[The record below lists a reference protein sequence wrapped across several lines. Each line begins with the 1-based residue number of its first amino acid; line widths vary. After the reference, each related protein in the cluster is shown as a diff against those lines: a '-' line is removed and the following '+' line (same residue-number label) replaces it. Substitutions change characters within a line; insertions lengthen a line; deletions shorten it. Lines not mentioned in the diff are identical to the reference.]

1 MLFSSNNILKKISRD
16 IKANFFKNMNDVMVN
31 KHDEL
36 KYLILTKENFRNYKI
51 KTNFFQKWKKISDIN
66 NKSIEDFDEFDINNK
81 YNYNLFKSMN
91 SLSCYPKLNS
101 INFKRRK
108 NSIYRYNNEDD
119 INEIS
124 NDNFLNQ
131 KTNNLSI
138 SNINNINQTNFKVCK
153 NVDLYFIKN
162 SNIKGT
168 KDISKKDTILLKMR
182 KLESFNFNYNKKELQ
197 VNNFEIKFLN
207 NKIKDNNKNLYNSTQ
222 NNLLIITKNQ
232 QFKIIN
238 KYSEKNQKMNI
249 IENGIKNGKD
259 IIYNNFETNENYNK
273 QLTRNNNIK
282 NNKYNKNNEENKNLG
297 NDGYLKN
304 LLIFITIILIVAFIL
319 NYINI

>member
-1 MLFSSNNILKKISRD
+1 M
-16 IKANFFKNMNDVMVN
+16 
-31 KHDEL
+31 
-36 KYLILTKENFRNYKI
+36 
-51 KTNFFQKWKKISDIN
+51 
-66 NKSIEDFDEFDINNK
+66 
-81 YNYNLFKSMN
+81 
-91 SLSCYPKLNS
+91 
-101 INFKRRK
+101 
-108 NSIYRYNNEDD
+108 
-119 INEIS
+119 
-124 NDNFLNQ
+124 NQ

-138 SNINNINQTNFKVCK
+138 SNINNINQANFKVCK
-153 NVDLYFIKN
+153 NVDIYFIKN

-207 NKIKDNNKNLYNSTQ
+207 NKIKDNNINLYNSKQ
-222 NNLLIITKNQ
+222 NNLLIITKNK

>member
-101 INFKRRK
+101 INFKQRK
-108 NSIYRYNNEDD
+108 KSIYRYNNEDD
-119 INEIS
+119 VNEIS

-138 SNINNINQTNFKVCK
+138 SNINNINQANFKVCK
-153 NVDLYFIKN
+153 NVDIYFIKN

-207 NKIKDNNKNLYNSTQ
+207 NKIKDNNINLYNSTQ
-222 NNLLIITKNQ
+222 NNLLIITKNK

-304 LLIFITIILIVAFIL
+304 LLLFITIILIVAFIL

>member
-138 SNINNINQTNFKVCK
+138 SNINNINQANFKVCK
-153 NVDLYFIKN
+153 NVDIYFIKN
-162 SNIKGT
+162 SNIKDT

-182 KLESFNFNYNKKELQ
+182 KLESFNFNYNKKKLQ

-207 NKIKDNNKNLYNSTQ
+207 NKIKDNNINLCNSKQ
-222 NNLLIITKNQ
+222 NNLLIITKNK